1 MSPGKMLSLI
11 LLPIHQQPNSV
22 VQNLEGQLKFLCF
35 EAGIIC
41 TCVKC

>member
-22 VQNLEGQLKFLCF
+22 VHNFKGELKFLCF
-35 EAGIIC
+35 EAEIM
-41 TCVKC
+41 